1 MPYVL
6 AKKPT
11 FRTLVRVVEP
21 GIADD
26 GSLETHEFT
35 AEFKRLKRDEAEALM
50 KSGQLAYMALAD
62 VLVGWSGLKGEDGA
76 ELPFTAQYRDALLQ
90 IPHAIVA
97 LWDAFLLNT
106 SGAARKN

>member
-62 VLVGWSGLKGEDGA
+62 LLVGWSGLKGEDGA

>member
-6 AKKPT
+6 AKNPT
-11 FRTLVRVVEP
+11 FTTLVRVVEP
-21 GIADD
+21 GTADD

-50 KSGQLAYMALAD
+50 KSGQLAYVVLAD

-76 ELPFTAQYRDALLQ
+76 VLPFTTQYRDALLQ